1 MSKAL
6 RIFSLIIAIVMVLAT
21 LASIVFALL

>member
-6 RIFSLIIAIVMVLAT
+6 RIFSLIVAIVLVLAT

>member
-6 RIFSLIIAIVMVLAT
+6 RIFSLIVAIVMVLAT
-21 LASIVFALL
+21 VASIVFALL